1 MFCVNV
7 EIIKTV
13 INNYSKNI
21 VDWLDSVKKD
31 NNVNINT
38 IRTMITD
45 SIQYANNEIS
55 ELIKNGDYQGTINQQ
70 AMLLVMMG
78 SLNVLDNGIE
88 QLKQYLLFDDKSIMQ
103 IAINAIDDVDM
114 LFNNSYRLIGLNK
127 YTNNLYIQNIY
138 SEEYI
143 KCDGIINYT
152 NDIIINKFLLN
163 SATVINKKDINVTDI
178 CLDKILYI
186 SDLKK
191 NNGDIFTIHNGGKRH
206 IFDDNGCYVKKYTN
220 LSINLP
226 KEWINVEKLNS
237 EHDTYIINESLLCD
251 DIKKKF
257 NNPLIL
263 NTFGINILPD
273 IIFADIIILNEFMY
287 TKNEIKQRLYKK
299 SNVIELKNELV

>member
-1 MFCVNV
+1 M
-7 EIIKTV
+7 
-13 INNYSKNI
+13 
-21 VDWLDSVKKD
+21 
-31 NNVNINT
+31 
-38 IRTMITD
+38 
-45 SIQYANNEIS
+45 
-55 ELIKNGDYQGTINQQ
+55 
-70 AMLLVMMG
+70 
-78 SLNVLDNGIE
+78 
-88 QLKQYLLFDDKSIMQ
+88 
-103 IAINAIDDVDM
+103 
-114 LFNNSYRLIGLNK
+114 
-127 YTNNLYIQNIY
+127 
-138 SEEYI
+138 
-143 KCDGIINYT
+143 
-152 NDIIINKFLLN
+152 
-163 SATVINKKDINVTDI
+163 
-178 CLDKILYI
+178 DKILYI